1 MSEGA
6 MEPMM
11 GWMMEVGGLI
21 ALLLVIVLVA
31 AVVALVRLG
40 QPVADVQAARSRGK
54 VVKVIVI
61 VLAVIGALTLAGAAA
76 AVIMHFGMMAMGCC
90 G

>member
-6 MEPMM
+6 MGPMM
-11 GWMMEVGGLI
+11 GWMMGVGGLI

-31 AVVALVRLG
+31 AVAALVRLG
-40 QPVADVQAARSRGK
+40 QPVADEQAAQSRGK
-54 VVKVIVI
+54 VVKVI
-61 VLAVIGALTLAGAAA
+61 VIGALTLAGAAA